1 MYKNLADVSLD
12 QWQRIYDV
20 LKTPS
25 ADPASEFERSLSV
38 VGILHG
44 ISTDELSNMTTDEVK
59 ELLPTLNIISQPIRK
74 EFARV
79 ITVNGRKYKI
89 IYDPTDLPNE
99 NAFKLGQMEFN
110 SPDDI
115 VSNLHKIIA
124 LMTSG
129 ANQDIAAE
137 DMKCA
142 RFGQVYPLFL
152 FSFNTIMALAKKT
165 NPEIKGLLNSLKFN

>member
-20 LKTPS
+20 FKTPS

-74 EFARV
+74 EFART

-99 NAFKLGQMEFN
+99 NAFKLGEMEFN

-142 RFGQVYPLFL
+142 RFGQVYSIFL
-152 FSFNTIMALAKKT
+152 YNLRVILSLAKKVS
-165 NPEIKGLLNSLKFN
+165 PEAKEILKSVNLN